1 MQSFEWQG
9 KKTSWPCLWI
19 RLNCIKAIEPLQGD
33 SLLFTF
39 KSPGIPG
46 THLIYPGRM
55 KDRVDLVATQYF

>member
-1 MQSFEWQG
+1 MQTFEWQG
-9 KKTSWPCLWI
+9 KKTSRPFLWI

-39 KSPGIPG
+39 KSLGIPG

-55 KDRVDLVATQYF
+55 KD